1 MLQKKKEN
9 NINIMVNLIKIFLK
23 WKDFKD
29 LNRRTA
35 ADIILCNEALNIAKN
50 PKFDEYQ
57 CGLSSV
63 VCNLFDQKTSSD
75 AIKKEIMQNEELA
88 KELHKTIIRKLEKRK
103 KYTHLL

>member
-1 MLQKKKEN
+1 M
-9 NINIMVNLIKIFLK
+9 
-23 WKDFKD
+23 
-29 LNRRTA
+29 
-35 ADIILCNEALNIAKN
+35 
-50 PKFDEYQ
+50 
-57 CGLSSV
+57 